1 MLNERYVLDIDL
13 ASLNDA
19 LELCVY
25 TFTSQLLM
33 KVSQNID
40 NNKQLNEIAEIA
52 KNMVI
57 RTYHFMFGI
66 IIRLFFFLEF
76 TSL

>member
-1 MLNERYVLDIDL
+1 MISTSLISALNERYALNVDL
-13 ASLNDA
+13 ESLNDA

-33 KVSQNID
+33 KISQNSD
-40 NNKQLNEIAEIA
+40 NNQHLSEIADVA

-57 RTYHFMFGI
+57 
-66 IIRLFFFLEF
+66 L
-76 TSL
+76 

>member
-1 MLNERYVLDIDL
+1 LISALNERYVLDVDL

-33 KVSQNID
+33 KVSQNSD
-40 NNKQLNEIAEIA
+40 NNQQLCEIAEVA
-52 KNMVI
+52 KNMVTFNYYYQHNLRRCLGRRI
-57 RTYHFMFGI
+57 T
-66 IIRLFFFLEF
+66 
-76 TSL
+76 

>member
-1 MLNERYVLDIDL
+1 MLDVDL

-33 KVSQNID
+33 KVSQNSD
-40 NNKQLNEIAEIA
+40 NNQQLCEIAEVA
-52 KNMVI
+52 KNMV
-57 RTYHFMFGI
+57 TFNYYY
-66 IIRLFFFLEF
+66 
-76 TSL
+76 

>member
-1 MLNERYVLDIDL
+1 MSALNERYVLDVDL

-33 KVSQNID
+33 KVSQNND
-40 NNKQLNEIAEIA
+40 NYQKLNEISDVA

-57 RTYHFMFGI
+57 YYHN
-66 IIRLFFFLEF
+66 
-76 TSL
+76 

>member
-1 MLNERYVLDIDL
+1 MSALNERYALDVDL
-13 ASLNDA
+13 SNLNDA

-33 KVSQNID
+33 KVSQYSD
-40 NNKQLNEIAEIA
+40 NNQRLSEIADVA

-57 RTYHFMFGI
+57 LSFGY
-66 IIRLFFFLEF
+66 
-76 TSL
+76 